1 VNWGWWCMGS
11 PDDPSGSAL
20 THTRLRFRL
29 LGPVQVLLDDR
40 PVPLG
45 GTGMRGLLAMLLL
58 EPNQV
63 VSLDR
68 IVDVLWAH
76 EPPESARTMVQG
88 YISRLRQRLSSAD
101 PAGSVRIV
109 TNPPGYQLLVNE
121 QLIDVTIAR
130 QLVAEAWGQPAVRRA
145 ELLRDAQALWRG
157 PALADIGGRVQAP
170 ELNELRLS
178 VLEGRIEAD
187 LELGRHNEV
196 IGELTQLVEEQPF
209 RERLVGQL
217 LLALYRSG
225 RRTAALGAYQR
236 FAQLA
241 ASHSGIEPG
250 PALRAMHARVLRD
263 DTTLL
268 DPRTEAMLTPR
279 VGVVVPAQLPIAP
292 SGFTGRDRE
301 LDWLD
306 RFLSTTDRNAT
317 GVGVIAGPAGIGKTA
332 LVVRWANQVAEKFSD
347 GQLFA
352 AMRGF
357 DPDHPPLE
365 PADVLAQFLLS
376 LGVRPDDVPLD
387 IDERAALYRSLL
399 AERRVLVVLDDA
411 RDSEQ
416 VRPLLPGGSSSL
428 VLITSR
434 VRLDGLVASLAAR
447 LLVLHTL
454 GPNAAERL
462 IEETAGMLSGA
473 SRDRALRRRLAE
485 LCGHLPLALRI
496 VGARLAARP
505 QWSLGDLVEELTDE
519 HTRLGALHV
528 ESDMSVRAALD
539 VSYRALGPTLAET
552 FRMAG
557 VFPGPRLGPYAMAA
571 LCDTEAADARK
582 RLWAL
587 AGSFVVTEISRDVF
601 VLHDLVRIYAREL
614 AVAELTAEYRESA
627 LRRLLRYYVVSAEAA
642 RIWLN
647 PTAPD
652 RDGPSYPDLER
663 PPMESQQQ
671 AADWLEQEWP
681 NLVAV
686 AEAGAVISPQEDLV
700 RLARIVS
707 DLSSGSRGLTGPHLW
722 SAGFHLTDV

>member
-1 VNWGWWCMGS
+1 MGS
-11 PDDPSGSAL
+11 PDRSGAGYAP
-20 THTRLRFRL
+20 TRLRFCL
-29 LGPVQVLLDDR
+29 LGPVQVLLEER

-88 YISRLRQRLSSAD
+88 YVSRLRQRLTAAD
-101 PAGSVRIV
+101 PTGSVRIM
-109 TNPPGYQLLVNE
+109 TNPPGYQLLVDE
-121 QLIDVTIAR
+121 SLIDVTMAR
-130 QLVAEAWGQPAVRRA
+130 KLVAESWGAPAVRRA
-145 ELLRDAQALWRG
+145 ELLRAAQALWRG
-157 PALADIGGRVQAP
+157 SELADIGGRVPAP
-170 ELNELRLS
+170 ELAELRLA

-196 IGELTQLVEEQPF
+196 IGELTQLVEEHPF

-250 PALRAMHARVLRD
+250 PGLRALHARVLRD

-268 DPRTEAMLTPR
+268 DPQPDSVLSPR
-279 VGVVVPAQLPIAP
+279 VGVIVPAQLPIAP
-292 SGFTGRDRE
+292 SGFSGRDRE
-301 LDWLD
+301 LNWLD
-306 RFLSTTDRNAT
+306 RFLSGTDKNAT
-317 GVGVIAGPAGIGKTA
+317 GVGVIAGSAGIGKTA

-352 AMRGF
+352 SMRGF
-357 DPDHPPLE
+357 DPRHPPID

-376 LGVRPDDVPLD
+376 LGVRPDDVPMEL
-387 IDERAALYRSLL
+387 DERAALYRSLL

-416 VRPLLPGGSSSL
+416 VRPLLPAGSSSL

-434 VRLDGLVASLAAR
+434 IRLDGLVAELAAR
-447 LLVLHTL
+447 LLVLNTL
-454 GPNAAERL
+454 GANAAEQL
-462 IEETAGMLSGA
+462 ISETAGLPSGDH
-473 SRDRALRRRLAE
+473 DRVLRRRLAE

-496 VGARLAARP
+496 IGARLAARP
-505 QWSLGDLVEELTDE
+505 LWSVDDLVHELTDE
-519 HTRLGALHV
+519 HTRLGALRI
-528 ESDMSVRAALD
+528 EDSSVRAALD
-539 VSYRALGPTLAET
+539 VTYRALAPTLAAT

-557 VFPGPRLGPYAMAA
+557 VFPGARLGPYSIAA
-571 LCDTEAADARK
+571 LCSTDVTDARK

-587 AGSFVVTEISRDVF
+587 AASFVVTETSKDVF
-601 VLHDLVRIYAREL
+601 VMHDLVRIFAGEL
-614 AVAELTAEYRESA
+614 ASTELTGTERVTAM
-627 LRRLLRYYVVSAEAA
+627 RRLLRYYLVTSYDA
-642 RIWLN
+642 RQWLV
-647 PTAPD
+647 PTANDHDKMPL
-652 RDGPSYPDLER
+652 YEEIER
-663 PPMESQQQ
+663 PPMDSVQA
-671 AADWLEQEWP
+671 AADWLDLEWP

-686 AEAGAVISPQEDLV
+686 AEASVGADDQEDLV
-700 RLARIVS
+700 RLGRIIS
-707 DLSSGSRGLTGPHLW
+707 DFSSGSRGLTGPLVW
-722 SAGFHLTDV
+722 AAGFHLSDV

>member
-1 VNWGWWCMGS
+1 MGS
-11 PDDPSGSAL
+11 PDRSGAGYAP
-20 THTRLRFRL
+20 TRLRFCL
-29 LGPVQVLLDDR
+29 LGPVQVLLEER

-88 YISRLRQRLSSAD
+88 YVSRLRQRLAAAD
-101 PAGSVRIV
+101 PSGSVRIV
-109 TNPPGYQLLVNE
+109 TNPPGYQLLVDE
-121 QLIDVTIAR
+121 SMIDVTVAR
-130 QLVAEAWGQPAVRRA
+130 RLVADSWGAPAVRRA
-145 ELLRDAQALWRG
+145 ELLRAAQSLWRG
-157 PALADIGGRVQAP
+157 SELADIGGRVPAP
-170 ELNELRLS
+170 ELSELRLA

-250 PALRAMHARVLRD
+250 PELRSLHARVLRD

-268 DPRTEAMLTPR
+268 DPQPDSVQSPR
-279 VGVVVPAQLPIAP
+279 VGVIVPAQLPIAP
-292 SGFTGRDRE
+292 SGFSGRDRE

-306 RFLSTTDRNAT
+306 RFLSTADTNAT

-352 AMRGF
+352 SMRGF
-357 DPDHPPLE
+357 DPQHPPLD

-376 LGVRPDDVPLD
+376 LGVRPDDVPMEL
-387 IDERAALYRSLL
+387 DERAALYRSLL

-416 VRPLLPGGSSSL
+416 VRPLLPAGSSSL

-434 VRLDGLVASLAAR
+434 VRLDGLVAELAAR
-447 LLVLHTL
+447 LLVLNTL
-454 GPNAAERL
+454 GANAAERL
-462 IEETAGMLSGA
+462 ISETAGQPAGDY
-473 SRDRALRRRLAE
+473 DRQLRRRLAE

-496 VGARLAARP
+496 IGARLAARP
-505 QWSLGDLVEELTDE
+505 LWSLDDLVHELTDE
-519 HTRLGALHV
+519 HTRLGALHI
-528 ESDMSVRAALD
+528 ENSSVRAALD
-539 VSYRALGPTLAET
+539 VTYRALAPTLAAT

-557 VFPGPRLGPYAMAA
+557 VFPGARLGPYSIAAM
-571 LCDTEAADARK
+571 CSTEVTDARK

-587 AGSFVVTEISRDVF
+587 AASFVVTETSRDVF
-601 VLHDLVRIYAREL
+601 VMHDLVRIFAAEL
-614 AVAELTAEYRESA
+614 AATELTESDRTAA
-627 LRRLLRYYVVSAEAA
+627 LRRLLRYYLVTSYDA
-642 RIWLN
+642 RQWLV
-647 PTAPD
+647 PTANDHDKSPV
-652 RDGPSYPDLER
+652 YAEIQR
-663 PPMESQQQ
+663 PPMESAQQ
-671 AADWLEQEWP
+671 AADWLDLEWP
-681 NLVAV
+681 NLIAV
-686 AEAGAVISPQEDLV
+686 AEAGASVDTVDAREDLA
-700 RLARIVS
+700 RLGRIVS
-707 DLSSGSRGLTGPHLW
+707 DFSSGSRGLTGPLVWAAGYHL
-722 SAGFHLTDV
+722 SDV

>member
-1 VNWGWWCMGS
+1 VNWGWSCM
-11 PDDPSGSAL
+11 DRSGSAAGS
-20 THTRLRFRL
+20 TRLRFRL
-29 LGPVQVLLDDR
+29 LGPVQVVIDDR

-58 EPNQV
+58 EANQV

-68 IVDVLWAH
+68 IVDVLWSH

-88 YISRLRQRLSSAD
+88 YVSRLRQRLASAD
-101 PAGSVRIV
+101 PTGSVRII

-121 QLIDVTIAR
+121 LLIDVTVAR

-250 PALRAMHARVLRD
+250 PELRSLHARVLRD

-268 DPRTEAMLTPR
+268 DPQSEALLSPR
-279 VGVVVPAQLPIAP
+279 IGVVVPAQLPIAP

-332 LVVRWANQVAEKFSD
+332 LVVRWANQAAEKFPD

-352 AMRGF
+352 AMRGY
-357 DPDHPPLE
+357 DPDHKPLE

-387 IDERAALYRSLL
+387 LDDRAALFRSLL
-399 AERRVLVVLDDA
+399 ADRRVLVVLDDA

-416 VRPLLPGGSSSL
+416 VRPLLPGGTSSL
-428 VLITSR
+428 VLITCR
-434 VRLDGLVASLAAR
+434 VRLDGLVATLAAR
-447 LLVLHTL
+447 LLVLGTL

-462 IEETAGMLSGA
+462 IEETSGIPGGGG
-473 SRDRALRRRLAE
+473 RDRALRRRLAE

-519 HTRLGALHV
+519 RTRLEALHV
-528 ESDMSVRAALD
+528 EGSDTSVRAALD
-539 VSYRALGPTLAET
+539 VTYRALPPTLATT

-557 VFPGPRLGPYAMAA
+557 MFPGPRLGPYAIAA
-571 LCDTEAADARK
+571 LCSTDPADARK

-587 AGSFVVTEISRDVF
+587 ASSFVVTEISKDVF
-601 VLHDLVRIYAREL
+601 VLHDLVRIHAREL
-614 AVAELTAEYRESA
+614 AAADLSGADHDA
-627 LRRLLRYYVVSAEAA
+627 AMRRLLRYYLAAAEAA
-642 RIWLN
+642 RNSLN
-647 PTAPD
+647 PNATD
-652 RDGPSYPDLER
+652 RDGGDPTYPDIEH
-663 PPMESQQQ
+663 PPIESTQQ

-686 AEAGAVISPQEDLV
+686 AEAGALADAQDDLV

-707 DLSSGSRGLTGPHLW
+707 DFSSGSRGLTGPHLW
-722 SAGFHLTDV
+722 SAGFHLSEI

>member
-1 VNWGWWCMGS
+1 MGTG
-11 PDDPSGSAL
+11 SGSA
-20 THTRLRFRL
+20 HSRLRFRL

-45 GTGMRGLLAMLLL
+45 GTGIRGLLAMLLL
-58 EPNQV
+58 DANQV

-68 IVDVLWAH
+68 IVDTLWAH

-88 YISRLRQRLSSAD
+88 YVSQLRQRLASAD
-101 PAGSVRIV
+101 PSGSARIV

-130 QLVAEAWGQPAVRRA
+130 QLVAESWGAPAVRRA

-157 PALADIGGRVQAP
+157 QALADIGGRVQAP
-170 ELNELRLS
+170 ELAELRLS
-178 VLEGRIEAD
+178 VLESRIEAD

-217 LLALYRSG
+217 LIALYRSG

-250 PALRAMHARVLRD
+250 PELRSLHARVLRD
-263 DTTLL
+263 DTALL
-268 DPRTEAMLTPR
+268 DPRAEAMLTPR
-279 VGVVVPAQLPIAP
+279 IGVVIPAQLPIAP

-357 DPDHPPLE
+357 DPDHPPLA

-376 LGVRPDDVPLD
+376 LGVRPDDVPLNVED
-387 IDERAALYRSLL
+387 RAALYRTLL

-447 LLVLHTL
+447 VLALGTL
-454 GPNAAERL
+454 GVNAAERL
-462 IEETAGMLSGA
+462 IEETSGMTGTG
-473 SRDRALRRRLAE
+473 RDRALRRRLAE

-519 HTRLGALHV
+519 HTRLEALHI
-528 ESDMSVRAALD
+528 EDAAMSVRAALD
-539 VSYRALGPTLAET
+539 VTYRGLEPTLAAT

-557 VFPGPRLGPYAMAA
+557 VFPGPRLGPYSVAA
-571 LCDTEAADARK
+571 LCSTGAAEARR
-582 RLWAL
+582 RLLAL
-587 AGSFVVTEISRDVF
+587 AGSFVVTEISKDVF
-601 VLHDLVRIYAREL
+601 VLHDLIRIHARERAGSDL
-614 AVAELTAEYRESA
+614 SRDERDAA
-627 LRRLLRYYVVSAEAA
+627 LRRLLRYYLVAVEDA
-642 RIWLN
+642 RMWLRPN
-647 PTAPD
+647 GTE
-652 RDGPSYPDLER
+652 RDGAGPAYPDIER
-663 PPMESQQQ
+663 PALSSPQH

-681 NLVAV
+681 NVVAV
-686 AEAGAVISPQEDLV
+686 AEAGAFADAQEDLV
-700 RLARIVS
+700 RLARLVS
-707 DLSSGSRGLTGPHLW
+707 EFSSGSRGLTGPHLW
-722 SAGFHLTDV
+722 SAGLHLANS

>member
-1 VNWGWWCMGS
+1 MGT
-11 PDDPSGSAL
+11 PDPSGSVPAAP
-20 THTRLRFRL
+20 RLRFRL
-29 LGPVQVLLDDR
+29 LGPVQALLGDR

-58 EPNQV
+58 EANQV

-68 IVDVLWAH
+68 IVDVLWSH

-88 YISRLRQRLSSAD
+88 YVSRLRQRLATAD
-101 PAGSVRIV
+101 PSGLVRII
-109 TNPPGYQLLVNE
+109 TNPPGYQLLVDE
-121 QLIDVTIAR
+121 SLIDLTVAR
-130 QLVAEAWGQPAVRRA
+130 TLVGESWGAPALRRA
-145 ELLRDAQALWRG
+145 ELLREAQALWRG

-170 ELNELRLS
+170 ELAELRLS
-178 VLEGRIEAD
+178 VLESRIEAD

-250 PALRAMHARVLRD
+250 PELRSLHARVLRD
-263 DTTLL
+263 DSTLL
-268 DPRTEAMLTPR
+268 DPDGSAMLSPR
-279 VGVVVPAQLPIAP
+279 IGVIVPAQLPIAP

-376 LGVRPDDVPLD
+376 LGVRPDDVPMD
-387 IDERAALYRSLL
+387 IDDRAALYRSLL

-416 VRPLLPGGSSSL
+416 VRPLLPGGTSSL

-447 LLVLHTL
+447 LLVLGTL

-462 IEETAGMLSGA
+462 IEETAGMSGGA
-473 SRDRALRRRLAE
+473 GDRALRRRLAE

-505 QWSLGDLVEELTDE
+505 QWSLGDLVEELADE

-528 ESDMSVRAALD
+528 EDADTSVRAALD
-539 VSYRALGPTLAET
+539 LTYRSLQPTLAAT

-557 VFPGPRLGPYAMAA
+557 VFPGPRLGPYSVAA
-571 LCDTEAADARK
+571 LCSTGVVDARK
-582 RLWAL
+582 RLRAL
-587 AGSFVVTEISRDVF
+587 TASFVVSEISKDVF
-601 VLHDLVRIYAREL
+601 VLHDLVRIHAREL
-614 AVAELTAEYRESA
+614 AAVDVSWADRAAA
-627 LRRLLRYYVVSAEAA
+627 LHRLLRYYLVAADEA

-647 PTAPD
+647 PTASD
-652 RDGPSYPDLER
+652 RDGGSPGYPEIAR
-663 PPMESQQQ
+663 PPMESPQQ
-671 AADWLEQEWP
+671 AADWLEREWP

-686 AEAGAVISPQEDLV
+686 AEAGALADAQDDLV
-700 RLARIVS
+700 SLARIVS
-707 DLSSGSRGLTGPHLW
+707 DFSSGSRGLTGPHLW
-722 SAGFHLTDV
+722 SAGFHLSDV

>member
-1 VNWGWWCMGS
+1 MGT
-11 PDDPSGSAL
+11 PDPSGSVPAA
-20 THTRLRFRL
+20 TRLRFRL

-58 EPNQV
+58 DANQV

-68 IVDVLWAH
+68 IVDVLWSH

-88 YISRLRQRLSSAD
+88 YVSQLRQRLATAD
-101 PAGSVRIV
+101 PSGSVRII

-121 QLIDVTIAR
+121 SLIDVTVAR
-130 QLVAEAWGQPAVRRA
+130 ALVTAAWGAPAGRRA
-145 ELLRDAQALWRG
+145 DLLRDAQALWNG

-170 ELNELRLS
+170 ELAELRLS

-196 IGELTQLVEEQPF
+196 IGELIQLVEEQPF

-250 PALRAMHARVLRD
+250 PELRSLHARVLRD

-279 VGVVVPAQLPIAP
+279 IGVIVPAQLPIAP

-332 LVVRWANQVAEKFSD
+332 LVVRWANQVSEKFSD

-357 DPDHPPLE
+357 DPDHKPLE

-387 IDERAALYRSLL
+387 IDDRAALYRSLL

-416 VRPLLPGGSSSL
+416 VRRLLPGGASSL

-447 LLVLHTL
+447 LLVLGTL

-462 IEETAGMLSGA
+462 IDETSGMMGDGG
-473 SRDRALRRRLAE
+473 RDRALRRRLAE

-519 HTRLGALHV
+519 HTRLSALHV
-528 ESDMSVRAALD
+528 EGPDTSVRAALD
-539 VSYRALGPTLAET
+539 VTYRALRPTLAAT
-552 FRMAG
+552 FQMAG
-557 VFPGPRLGPYAMAA
+557 VFPGPRLGPYSVAAM
-571 LCDTEAADARK
+571 CSTDAADARK

-587 AGSFVVTEISRDVF
+587 AGSFVVTEISKDVF
-601 VLHDLVRIYAREL
+601 VLHDLVRIHAREL
-614 AVAELTAEYRESA
+614 ATAELSRADREAA
-627 LRRLLRYYVVSAEAA
+627 LRRLLRYYLVAVEAA

-647 PTAPD
+647 PNAPG
-652 RDGPSYPDLER
+652 RDDADPSYPDIER
-663 PPMESQQQ
+663 PPMESPQQ
-671 AADWLEQEWP
+671 AADWLEREWP

-686 AEAGAVISPQEDLV
+686 AEAGALADAQDDLV

-707 DLSSGSRGLTGPHLW
+707 DFSSGSRGLTGPHLW
-722 SAGFHLTDV
+722 SAGFHLSDV

>member
-1 VNWGWWCMGS
+1 MGT
-11 PDDPSGSAL
+11 PDPSGSVP

-68 IVDVLWAH
+68 IVDVLWSH

-88 YISRLRQRLSSAD
+88 YVSRLRQRLAGAD
-101 PAGSVRIV
+101 PTGAVRIV

-121 QLIDVTIAR
+121 QLIDVTVAR
-130 QLVAEAWGQPAVRRA
+130 TLVAEAWGAPAVRRA

-157 PALADIGGRVQAP
+157 PALADLGGRVQAP

-209 RERLVGQL
+209 RERLVGL
-217 LLALYRSG
+217 LLVALYRSG

-250 PALRAMHARVLRD
+250 PELRSLHARVLRD
-263 DTTLL
+263 DSTLL
-268 DPRTEAMLTPR
+268 DPRTEALLTPR
-279 VGVVVPAQLPIAP
+279 VGVIIPAQLPIAP

-332 LVVRWANQVAEKFSD
+332 LVVRWANQVAEKFPD

-357 DPDHPPLE
+357 DPDHAPLD

-387 IDERAALYRSLL
+387 LDERAALYRSLL

-416 VRPLLPGGSSSL
+416 IRPLLPGGSSSL

-434 VRLDGLVASLAAR
+434 VRLDGLVAGLAAR
-447 LLVLHTL
+447 LLVLSTL

-462 IEETAGMLSGA
+462 IEETAGMVGGGA

-519 HTRLGALHV
+519 HTRLGALHL
-528 ESDMSVRAALD
+528 EDADMSVRAALD
-539 VSYRALGPTLAET
+539 VTYRALGTTLAET

-571 LCDTEAADARK
+571 LCGTEAGDARK

-587 AGSFVVTEISRDVF
+587 ASSFVVTEVSKDVF
-601 VLHDLVRIYAREL
+601 VLHDLVRIHAREL
-614 AVAELTAEYRESA
+614 AAAELSEAGRDDA
-627 LRRLLRYYVVSAEAA
+627 LRRLLRYYVASAETA

-647 PTAPD
+647 PAAPD
-652 RDGPSYPDLER
+652 RDGEQPSYPEIER
-663 PPMESQQQ
+663 PPMESPQQ
-671 AADWLEQEWP
+671 AADWLEREWP

-686 AEAGAVISPQEDLV
+686 AEAGALISPQEDLV

-707 DLSSGSRGLTGPHLW
+707 DFSSGSRGLTGPHLW
-722 SAGFHLTDV
+722 TAGFHLSEI

>member
-1 VNWGWWCMGS
+1 MGS
-11 PDDPSGSAL
+11 PDRSGAVYAL
-20 THTRLRFRL
+20 TRLRFCL
-29 LGPVQVLLDDR
+29 LGPVQVLLDER

-68 IVDVLWAH
+68 IVDVLWSH

-88 YISRLRQRLSSAD
+88 YVSRLRQRLAAAD
-101 PAGSVRIV
+101 PTGSVRIV
-109 TNPPGYQLLVNE
+109 TNPPGYQLLVDE
-121 QLIDVTIAR
+121 SLIDVTVAR
-130 QLVAEAWGQPAVRRA
+130 RLVGESWGAPAVRRA
-145 ELLRDAQALWRG
+145 ELLRAAQGLWRG
-157 PALADIGGRVQAP
+157 SELADIGGRVPAP
-170 ELNELRLS
+170 ELAELRLA
-178 VLEGRIEAD
+178 VLEGRIDAD

-250 PALRAMHARVLRD
+250 PELRALHARVLRD

-268 DPRTEAMLTPR
+268 DPQAESVLSPR
-279 VGVVVPAQLPIAP
+279 IGIIVPAQLPIGP
-292 SGFTGRDRE
+292 SGFSGRDRE

-306 RFLSTTDRNAT
+306 RFLSTTDKNAT

-332 LVVRWANQVAEKFSD
+332 LVVRWANQVAGKFSD

-352 AMRGF
+352 SMRGF
-357 DPDHPPLE
+357 DPRHGPIE

-376 LGVRPDDVPLD
+376 LGVRPDDVPMEIED
-387 IDERAALYRSLL
+387 RAALYRSLL

-416 VRPLLPGGSSSL
+416 VRPLLPAGSSSL
-428 VLITSR
+428 VLVTSR
-434 VRLDGLVASLAAR
+434 IRLDGLVAELAAR
-447 LLVLHTL
+447 LLVLGTL
-454 GPNAAERL
+454 GANAAERL
-462 IEETAGMLSGA
+462 IEETAGLPSDDH
-473 SRDRALRRRLAE
+473 DRLLRRRLVE

-496 VGARLAARP
+496 IGARLAARP
-505 QWSLGDLVEELTDE
+505 LWSLDDLVHELTDE

-528 ESDMSVRAALD
+528 EDSDTSVRAALD
-539 VSYRALGPTLAET
+539 VTYRALAPTLAAT

-557 VFPGPRLGPYAMAA
+557 MFPGPRLGPYSIAA
-571 LCDTEAADARK
+571 LCSTDAVDARR

-587 AGSFVVTEISRDVF
+587 AASFVVTETGKDVF
-601 VLHDLVRIYAREL
+601 VMHDLVRIFAGEL
-614 AVAELTAEYRESA
+614 AGTELSGSDRAAA
-627 LRRLLRYYVVSAEAA
+627 LRRLLRYYLVTSYSA
-642 RIWLN
+642 RSWLN
-647 PTAPD
+647 PLAVDHDNMPA
-652 RDGPSYPDLER
+652 YPEIPR
-663 PPMESQQQ
+663 PPMESAQD
-671 AADWLEQEWP
+671 AADWLELEWP

-686 AEAGAVISPQEDLV
+686 AEAGASDNTVDAQDDLV
-700 RLARIVS
+700 RLGRIVS
-707 DLSSGSRGLTGPHLW
+707 DFSSGSRGLTGPHLW
-722 SAGFHLTDV
+722 LVGFHLSDV

>member
-1 VNWGWWCMGS
+1 MGEAVQTGRAF
-11 PDDPSGSAL
+11 P
-20 THTRLRFRL
+20 HTRLRFCL
-29 LGPVQVLLDDR
+29 LGPVQVLLDGR

-68 IVDVLWAH
+68 IVDVLWSH

-88 YISRLRQRLSSAD
+88 YVSRLRQRLSAAD

-109 TNPPGYQLLVNE
+109 TNPPGYQLLVDE
-121 QLIDVTIAR
+121 SLIDVTVAR
-130 QLVAEAWGQPAVRRA
+130 RFVGDSWGAPAVRRA
-145 ELLRDAQALWRG
+145 ELLRAAQSLWRG
-157 PALADIGGRVQAP
+157 PELADLGGRVSAP
-170 ELNELRLS
+170 ELAELRLT

-250 PALRAMHARVLRD
+250 PELRALHARVLRD

-268 DPRTEAMLTPR
+268 DPQAESVLSPR
-279 VGVVVPAQLPIAP
+279 IGVIVPAQLPIAP
-292 SGFTGRDRE
+292 SGFSGRDRE

-306 RFLSTTDRNAT
+306 KFLSGQDGSVTS
-317 GVGVIAGPAGIGKTA
+317 VGVIAGPAGIGKTA
-332 LVVRWANQVAEKFSD
+332 LIVRWANQVAEKFSD

-352 AMRGF
+352 SMRGF
-357 DPDHPPLE
+357 DPQHAPVE

-376 LGVRPDDVPLD
+376 LGVRPDDVPMG

-411 RDSEQ
+411 KDSEQ

-434 VRLDGLVASLAAR
+434 IRLDGLVAGLAAR
-447 LLVLHTL
+447 LWVLGTL
-454 GPNAAERL
+454 GANAAERL
-462 IEETAGMLSGA
+462 LEETAGLPNGDH
-473 SRDRALRRRLAE
+473 DRMLRRRLAE

-496 VGARLAARP
+496 IAARLAARP
-505 QWSLGDLVEELTDE
+505 LWSLDDLVAELVDE
-519 HTRLGALHV
+519 RTRLSALNV
-528 ESDMSVRAALD
+528 EGTDTSVRAALD
-539 VSYRALGPTLAET
+539 VTYRALQPTLAAT
-552 FRMAG
+552 FRMVG
-557 VFPGPRLGPYAMAA
+557 LFPGPRLSPHSVAA
-571 LCDTEAADARK
+571 VCGTDVTDARK

-587 AGSFVVTEISRDVF
+587 AASFVVTETSKDVF
-601 VLHDLVRIYAREL
+601 VLHDLVRIYAAEL
-614 AVAELTAEYRESA
+614 ASIEVAEADRSA
-627 LRRLLRYYVVSAEAA
+627 AVRRLLRYYLVTSGLA
-642 RIWLN
+642 REWLN
-647 PTAPD
+647 PVQ
-652 RDGPSYPDLER
+652 RDHDSLDIPGYPEVHR
-663 PPMESQQQ
+663 PAIESVQD
-671 AADWLEQEWP
+671 AAGWLELEWD

-686 AEAGAVISPQEDLV
+686 AEVGGTANAQEDLV
-700 RLARIVS
+700 RLGRIVS
-707 DLSSGSRGLTGPHLW
+707 DFSSGSRGLTGPRLW
-722 SAGFHLTDV
+722 SAGVALVGRLANS

>member
-1 VNWGWWCMGS
+1 
-11 PDDPSGSAL
+11 
-20 THTRLRFRL
+20 LRFRL
-29 LGPVQVLLDDR
+29 LGPVQVLIDDR

-58 EPNQV
+58 DANQV
-63 VSLDR
+63 LSLDR
-68 IVDVLWAH
+68 IVDTLWAH
-76 EPPESARTMVQG
+76 EPPEGARTMVQG
-88 YISRLRQRLSSAD
+88 YVSRLRQRLATAGPS
-101 PAGSVRIV
+101 GSVRII
-109 TNPPGYQLLVNE
+109 TNPPGYQLLVDE
-121 QLIDVTIAR
+121 SLIDVTVAR
-130 QLVAEAWGQPAVRRA
+130 ALVAEAWGAPAVRRA

-157 PALADIGGRVQAP
+157 PALADIGGRVQAT
-170 ELNELRLS
+170 ELAELRLS

-250 PALRAMHARVLRD
+250 PELRSLHARVLRD
-263 DTTLL
+263 DATLL
-268 DPRTEAMLTPR
+268 DPHTEAMLTPR
-279 VGVVVPAQLPIAP
+279 IGVIVPAQLPIAP

-306 RFLSTTDRNAT
+306 RFLSTTDPNAT

-352 AMRGF
+352 AMRGY
-357 DPDHPPLE
+357 DPDHEPLE

-376 LGVRPDDVPLD
+376 LGVRPDDVPLELD
-387 IDERAALYRSLL
+387 DRAALYRSLL

-416 VRPLLPGGSSSL
+416 IRPLLPGGASSL

-434 VRLDGLVASLAAR
+434 VRLDSLVASLAAR
-447 LLVLHTL
+447 LLVLGTL
-454 GPNAAERL
+454 DTTDAERL
-462 IEETAGMLSGA
+462 IEETSGMPGGG
-473 SRDRALRRRLAE
+473 RDPALRRQLAE

-496 VGARLAARP
+496 VGARLATRP
-505 QWSLGDLVEELTDE
+505 QWSLGDLVDELADE
-519 HTRLGALHV
+519 HTRLEALHV
-528 ESDMSVRAALD
+528 EGSDTSVRAALD
-539 VSYRALGPTLAET
+539 LTYRALQPTLAAT

-557 VFPGPRLGPYAMAA
+557 MFPGPRLGPYSVAA
-571 LCDTEAADARK
+571 LCSTDVADARK
-582 RLWAL
+582 RLWEL
-587 AGSFVVTEISRDVF
+587 ATSFVVTEVSKDVF
-601 VLHDLVRIYAREL
+601 VLHDLVRIHAREL
-614 AVAELTAEYRESA
+614 AGADLTEADREAA
-627 LRRLLRYYVVSAEAA
+627 LRRLLRYYLVAA
-642 RIWLN
+642 DGARMWLN

-652 RDGPSYPDLER
+652 RDGPSYAEIER
-663 PPMESQQQ
+663 PPMESPQQ

-686 AEAGAVISPQEDLV
+686 AEAGALADTQDDLVQLAQIVNNFSTTTANFTSGAYFESANFARMVPAQVKRLLRPAAEDGANSPQ
-700 RLARIVS
+700 
-707 DLSSGSRGLTGPHLW
+707 TG
-722 SAGFHLTDV
+722 